1 MDGKSGEE
9 KNIITNENYQNDI
22 KIQKNINL
30 GYYNLENSDDPS
42 ILNQYIEKIKI
53 FIRKI
58 DNFIFFKPAISAG
71 VASFA
76 QCLCFYWCDLGKN
89 RLQAGLTVSLKDL
102 VGYNGFSLSLVY
114 IVAARSFGF
123 LIFESS
129 KTILQSYFK
138 LNNKNVHETK
148 IHLICAT
155 ATAISKPFLL
165 FPIETM
171 KINMQ
176 IKKENISQAFKSMI
190 NLPRS
195 YKLKSLF
202 YLQTKNFFAY
212 FTWFEARKYL
222 KAFADKNRNKSW
234 YLLRNFKNKSFYE
247 NFIIGS
253 LSALA
258 SFICSSPFSTIKTL
272 RQIGKDQSL
281 RDLFF
286 KEGKTRLHK
295 GYQFH
300 FINIVGGGGV
310 FNLVYSMLM
319 EHKSHF

>member
-1 MDGKSGEE
+1 MGDNSISKKNENNKLNEE
-9 KNIITNENYQNDI
+9 KVQEE
-22 KIQKNINL
+22 INL
-30 GYYNLENSDDPS
+30 GYYKLEENEQDS
-42 ILNQYIEKIKI
+42 ILNKYKEKVKH

-58 DNFIFFKPAISAG
+58 DNFSYLKPAISAG
-71 VASFA
+71 TASFA

-89 RLQAGLTVSLKDL
+89 RLQAGLQVSFKDL
-102 VGYNGFSLSLVY
+102 IGYNGFSLSLIY

-129 KTILQSYFK
+129 KRILQSYFK
-138 LNNKNVHETK
+138 LNNQNVNETK
-148 IHLICAT
+148 IHFICAT

-176 IKKENISQAFKSMI
+176 VKKENISEAFRSMV
-190 NLPRS
+190 NLPRK
-195 YKLKSLF
+195 YKIKSLF

-212 FTWFEARKYL
+212 FTWFETRKILKTFTNKNREKSWNLIKKYHN
-222 KAFADKNRNKSW
+222 KAF
-234 YLLRNFKNKSFYE
+234 LE

-253 LSALA
+253 ISALT

-272 RQIGKDQSL
+272 RQIGKDQGF

-310 FNLVYSMLM
+310 FNLVYSLLM
-319 EHKSHF
+319 DHKAHF